1 MLLAGLIAWE
11 AAARLGWVAAIFF
24 PPPSLIVLTLVD
36 MVRTATFWSALGIT
50 LLRLVGGVVIG
61 ASTALLLGWV
71 MGTVRGVRIT
81 VEPLVALLHP
91 LPKLALFPL
100 FLILLGIGEA
110 SKVAVVAV
118 TAFFPVLINTLA
130 GVDQIEQSAW
140 EVAAIYGAGRSLRL
154 RRLIIP
160 GTLPLA
166 LVGVRLALNNGLI
179 LTVAVEML
187 AAQHGLGVQIWLA
200 WQTFRIADLYATLVV
215 IALLGY
221 GGNWWMGS
229 LTRRLTPWQGRFVQ

>member
-1 MLLAGLIAWE
+1 ML
-11 AAARLGWVAAIFF
+11 
-24 PPPSLIVLTLVD
+24 TVD
-36 MVRTATFWSALGIT
+36 FWSALGMT
-50 LLRLVGGVVIG
+50 LLRLLGGVLIG
-61 ASTALLLGWV
+61 ASAGLLLGWG
-71 MGTVRGVRIT
+71 MGAMQVVRIT

-130 GVDQIEQSAW
+130 GVDQIEQSVW
-140 EVAAIYGAGRSLRL
+140 EVAANYGAGRFMRL

-160 GTLPLA
+160 GSLHLA
-166 LVGVRLALNNGLI
+166 LVGLRLALNNGLM

-187 AAQHGLGVQIWLA
+187 AAQQGLGVQIWLA
-200 WQTFRIADLYATLVV
+200 WQTLRISNLYATLVV

-221 GGNWWMGS
+221 GGNRWMVS
-229 LTRRLTPWQGRFVQ
+229 LTRRLTPWQMRFTQ